1 MFSSKCKIEQK
12 HILHQFSNPSNVNLR
27 VIIVP
32 SVIVFTAHRKGPACS
47 LNPHQSGECIGWMFV
62 EQLDVVHNR
71 FQPDQRAEKSN
82 KTQNVLISSTRIYCI
97 VLSKASLGLRGN
109 STTTIVPSGCSKK
122 QLMACLSNLLSAF
135 FLSFLLNG
143 PSNPAEMSPD
153 IFSLST
159 GDYFKM
165 LPTSEQRGLDN
176 CLTQTAAESVHLKGW
191 DSCFNFG
198 LLTFSRNSCKNIS
211 TGWVYTKLQCSN
223 YSSRDMVTS
232 YFLSVIWNMRRCRWT
247 SC

>member
-1 MFSSKCKIEQK
+1 MS
-12 HILHQFSNPSNVNLR
+12 
-27 VIIVP
+27 
-32 SVIVFTAHRKGPACS
+32 
-47 LNPHQSGECIGWMFV
+47 
-62 EQLDVVHNR
+62 
-71 FQPDQRAEKSN
+71 
-82 KTQNVLISSTRIYCI
+82 RIYTLSAT
-97 VLSKASLGLRGN
+97 VLSKASLGLIYPRGN

-159 GDYFKM
+159 EDYFKM

-198 LLTFSRNSCKNIS
+198 LLTFSRNSCKNTS
-211 TGWVYTKLQCSN
+211 TRWVYTKLHCSN
-223 YSSRDMVTS
+223 YSARDMVTS
-232 YFLSVIWNMRRCRWT
+232 CYLSVRLIWNMRRCRWT

>member
-1 MFSSKCKIEQK
+1 
-12 HILHQFSNPSNVNLR
+12 
-27 VIIVP
+27 
-32 SVIVFTAHRKGPACS
+32 
-47 LNPHQSGECIGWMFV
+47 MFV

-97 VLSKASLGLRGN
+97 VLSKASLGLIYPRGN

-153 IFSLST
+153 IFPLST
-159 GDYFKM
+159 GDYFNM
-165 LPTSEQRGLDN
+165 STRALL
-176 CLTQTAAESVHLKGW
+176 LLQTFLANLRAERFDTG
-191 DSCFNFG
+191 
-198 LLTFSRNSCKNIS
+198 NS
-211 TGWVYTKLQCSN
+211 
-223 YSSRDMVTS
+223 
-232 YFLSVIWNMRRCRWT
+232 
-247 SC
+247 